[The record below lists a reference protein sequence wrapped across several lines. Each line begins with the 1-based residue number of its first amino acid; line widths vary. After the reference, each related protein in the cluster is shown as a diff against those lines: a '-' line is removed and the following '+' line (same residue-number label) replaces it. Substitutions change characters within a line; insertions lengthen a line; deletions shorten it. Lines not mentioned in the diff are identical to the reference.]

1 MLFILQT
8 GNKVVP
14 SSLAREE
21 LGHKPRPIEETIYDT
36 IEFFQKRSRKVII
49 DLQYVCE

>member
-1 MLFILQT
+1 MCIRDRDSIHTAQT

-21 LGHKPRPIEETIYDT
+21 LGHNPRPIEQTIFDT
-36 IEFFQKRSRKVII
+36 VEFFQKRGLVR
-49 DLQYVCE
+49 